1 MKSLKIL
8 VIDDEKLIRWS
19 FQKQLNLKGHNVYT
33 AESGEEGLKLF
44 EQHYPD
50 LVFVDNCLPNMQ
62 GLEVISRIKSIYED
76 TIVVFMTAYGTIET
90 AVKAMKQGAFEYINK
105 PFSFDE
111 INIIVDN
118 VLKKIN
124 INREI
129 QLLKRQQSS
138 TITFDNILCDS
149 VAMKN
154 IISLAKKIA
163 QTETTTILL
172 LGESG
177 TGKDLFAKAI
187 HNESARRD
195 YPFVTINCSSL
206 PETLLESELFGYEK
220 GAFTDATKLKK
231 GLFEIAENGT
241 VYLDEI
247 GDINLTTQIKLLN
260 VLENRFVRRLGG
272 TVDIPVNVR
281 IIAATNKDILSSIK
295 SKTFREDLYYR
306 LKVFQLTIPPLRER
320 KEDIH
325 PLIQHFIGLF
335 NLRFGKKV
343 NCVEEDVK
351 QILLRYNWP
360 GNVRELRNVME
371 RAIILETNSTLC
383 IKDLP
388 SEIGNINDEQIKT
401 KSDFHFD
408 FPDEGISLVNLEKE
422 IIRQA
427 LQKANNNQTKASKL
441 LDISRDTLRYKLKKY
456 HL

>member
-8 VIDDEKLIRWS
+8 IIDDEKLIRWS
-19 FQKQLNLKGHNVYT
+19 FQKQLNLKGHSVYT

-62 GLEVISRIKSIYED
+62 GLEIIARIKSIYED
-76 TIVVFMTAYGTIET
+76 TVVVFMTAYGTIET

-149 VAMKN
+149 IAMKN

-163 QTETTTILL
+163 KTETTTILL

-220 GAFTDATKLKK
+220 GAFTDATMLKK

-247 GDINLTTQIKLLN
+247 GEINLTTQIKLLN
-260 VLENRFVRRLGG
+260 VLENRYVRRLGG
-272 TVDIPVNVR
+272 TADIPVNVR
-281 IIAATNKDILSSIK
+281 IIAATNKDILHSIK

-320 KEDIH
+320 KEDI
-325 PLIQHFIGLF
+325 PGLIQHFISLF

-343 NCVEEDVK
+343 NCIEEDVK

-383 IKDLP
+383 MKDLKRAWQY
-388 SEIGNINDEQIKT
+388 N
-401 KSDFHFD
+401 
-408 FPDEGISLVNLEKE
+408 
-422 IIRQA
+422 
-427 LQKANNNQTKASKL
+427 
-441 LDISRDTLRYKLKKY
+441 
-456 HL
+456 

>member
-149 VAMKN
+149 AAMKN

-187 HNESARRD
+187 HNESSRKD

-272 TVDIPVNVR
+272 TVDITVNVR

-320 KEDIH
+320 KEDIP

-335 NLRFGKKV
+335 NLRFDKKV

-408 FPDEGISLVNLEKE
+408 FPDEGISLVNL
-422 IIRQA
+422 
-427 LQKANNNQTKASKL
+427 
-441 LDISRDTLRYKLKKY
+441 
-456 HL
+456 